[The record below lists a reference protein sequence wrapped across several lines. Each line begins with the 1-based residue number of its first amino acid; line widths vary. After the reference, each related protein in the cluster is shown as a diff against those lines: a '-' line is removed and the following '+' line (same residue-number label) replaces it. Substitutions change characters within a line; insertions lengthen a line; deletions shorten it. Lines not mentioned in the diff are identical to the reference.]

1 MTDPVQQALD
11 VVDEELFTHRPDGR
25 IVTQTTAARVIAD
38 MLRWLD
44 VPPGA
49 RVLEIGTGSGF
60 SGALLAQTVGPG
72 GHVVTVDVD
81 AELTGRAAT
90 LFEKTGIA
98 EQVTAITGDGVH
110 GAAEHEP
117 YDRIV
122 AWAQA
127 SHLPGAWVLQARPG
141 AVIVTPVDLAPLAG
155 HVGGLLRVQ
164 VDDEGSVVADGL
176 RKGGFVRMHDE
187 VLTDWLLPP
196 RGVDAHV
203 EREGRVWAL
212 SAVWLRVADEGVGDR
227 LLRLAEQASIGPS
240 GERLL
245 EEGESADDLRAW
257 LLATQPEGL
266 TTALLGGMSW
276 HFGASTP
283 DGLAVLGNERELVS
297 AGSPDAGALL
307 TGWIAA
313 WRATG
318 RPGWAH
324 LRPRLVPIS
333 RGWHIRA
340 VVDVTPTTRKENE

>member
-11 VVDEELFTHRPDGR
+11 VVDEDLFTHRPDGR
-25 IVTQTTAARVIAD
+25 IVTQTTTARVIAD

-60 SGALLAQTVGPG
+60 SAALLAQIVGVG
-72 GHVVTVDVD
+72 GQVVTVDVD
-81 AELTGRAAT
+81 AALTDRATT

-98 EQVTAITGDGVH
+98 ERVTAIIGDGVR
-110 GAAEHEP
+110 GAVEHEP

-127 SHLPGAWVLQARPG
+127 SHLPEAWIRQARPG

-164 VDDEGSVVADGL
+164 VDEERGVVAEGL

-196 RGVDAHV
+196 RHVDAHA
-203 EREGRVWAL
+203 EREGQVWAL
-212 SAVWLRVADEGVGDR
+212 SAVWLRAADEGAGDR
-227 LLRLAEQASIGPS
+227 LLRFAEQASMRPS

-245 EEGESADDLRAW
+245 EDGEDADDLRAW

-276 HFGASTP
+276 HVGASTP
-283 DGLAVLGNERELVS
+283 DGLAALGEEQELVS
-297 AGSPDAGALL
+297 AGSLDAAGLL
-307 TGWIAA
+307 IGWIAA
-313 WRATG
+313 WRAAG
-318 RPGWAH
+318 RPGWAN
-324 LRPRLVPIS
+324 LRPRLLPIS
-333 RGWHIRA
+333 RGWHVRA
-340 VVDVTPTTRKENE
+340 ALDVTSPTRKEKG